1 MSTQD
6 KPIVTYK
13 GFDKNLQC
21 RGFQYEVGKEYEHDG
36 EAKACNS
43 GFHACEYPLDV
54 FGYYE
59 PAGSRFAV
67 VEQSGQ
73 LSRHDDDSKVA
84 STKIKVTAEIGIPG
98 IVRAAIEYTMA
109 RAKPVK
115 GSVTRKDNAASA
127 ATGYRGAASA
137 TGNWGAASAT
147 GDRGAA
153 ISSGYRGRV
162 MGKDG
167 CAIFLVER
175 DENYEII
182 ATWSGIAGRDG
193 IKANTWYTM
202 ENGKPVEVV

>member
-147 GDRGAA
+147 GDGGAASATGYRGAA
-153 ISSGYRGRV
+153 SATGYRGAAR
-162 MGKDG
+162 
-167 CAIFLVER
+167 
-175 DENYEII
+175 
-182 ATWSGIAGRDG
+182 ATG
-193 IKANTWYTM
+193 
-202 ENGKPVEVV
+202 